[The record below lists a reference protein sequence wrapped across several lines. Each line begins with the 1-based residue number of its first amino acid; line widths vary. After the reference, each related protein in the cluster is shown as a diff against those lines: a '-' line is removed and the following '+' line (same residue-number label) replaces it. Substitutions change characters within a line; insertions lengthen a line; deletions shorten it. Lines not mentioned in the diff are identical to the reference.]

1 MLTRK
6 QQWMRIRV
14 RRRDPGNPGGNTSS
28 KKHRGQPQQQQQH
41 DACGGVDQEEED
53 GGSSTSTSSSGTMST
68 FSSFDSLEA
77 VDVDDS
83 SSFSSSSS
91 SSSPLPLPSQD
102 AVDRPRTPRIK
113 GVSFQQEVEVF
124 LVTHNSELDLRAKQ
138 ALWWTGRDAAMNKRA
153 WLHHL
158 GQPGCGRESV
168 DRQPRPYQPKRHRS
182 SPSHFVGGGRHTAA
196 DRGLGG
202 RSWPSHS
209 SASGML
215 SAGTAETAGAEASRA
230 AAAAEEQSLF
240 LPTAVGILGCRCQA
254 CLTEGEHE
262 HEHEQQQPPSPPPP
276 TYEPPSQAPPPY
288 DHRQP
293 PPRYDAVA
301 AAAAAAAAAAGGGHV
316 TARAAGRTWDD
327 GEREEGDLGMKGS
340 RSYSPASA
348 QGSSPLLEACE
359 SYDDDEGVF
368 PTGSYFFYD

>member
-1 MLTRK
+1 
-6 QQWMRIRV
+6 
-14 RRRDPGNPGGNTSS
+14 
-28 KKHRGQPQQQQQH
+28 
-41 DACGGVDQEEED
+41 
-53 GGSSTSTSSSGTMST
+53 
-68 FSSFDSLEA
+68 
-77 VDVDDS
+77 
-83 SSFSSSSS
+83 
-91 SSSPLPLPSQD
+91 
-102 AVDRPRTPRIK
+102 
-113 GVSFQQEVEVF
+113 
-124 LVTHNSELDLRAKQ
+124 RAKQ

-168 DRQPRPYQPKRHRS
+168 GQQPRPYQPKRHRS
-182 SPSHFVGGGRHTAA
+182 SLSHFLGGGRHTAA

-202 RSWPSHS
+202 RPWPSHS
-209 SASGML
+209 SAGGVL
-215 SAGTAETAGAEASRA
+215 SAGTADTAGAEASGA

-240 LPTAVGILGCRCQA
+240 LPAAVGILGCRCQA

-262 HEHEQQQPPSPPPP
+262 HEHEHHLLPSPPPP
-276 TYEPPSQAPPPY
+276 TYEPPSQAPSPY
-288 DHRQP
+288 DHRPP

-301 AAAAAAAAAAGGGHV
+301 AAAAAAAAAGGGQV
-316 TARAAGRTWDD
+316 TARATGRTWDD
-327 GEREEGDLGMKGS
+327 GEREEEEEDDLGMKGS